1 MINKYLQDVF
11 FGVLGTVV
19 ILMLFAYILMY
30 SAIPEQKVILASLE
44 YMGNN
49 NADNDEILDNY
60 ITNSFVSFGLN
71 SRYIDNGTNSRNAW
85 TFYDYGMSGI
95 DSAKSVL
102 FISDTLEFNDV
113 IQISSEN
120 ALSLSTPRTNN
131 LDSVKLILETFIG
144 SSISKKSVALPI
156 SSILEAHSQMLLLD
170 KETIYPIYQFKIKRL
185 NNKTFDIEQIN

>member
-49 NADNDEILDNY
+49 KADNDQILENY
-60 ITNSFVSFGLN
+60 ITNSFVSFGVN
-71 SRYIDNGTNSRNAW
+71 SRYIENGTNSRKAW

-102 FISDTLEFNDV
+102 FISDTLEFTDV

-120 ALSLSTPRTNN
+120 VLSLSTPRTNN
-131 LDSVKLILETFIG
+131 LDSVKLILETYIG
-144 SSISKKSVALPI
+144 SSISKKSVTLPI
-156 SSILEAHSQMLLLD
+156 SSVLEAHSQMMLLD
-170 KETIYPIYQFKIKRL
+170 KETLHSIYQFRIKRL
-185 NNKTFDIEQIN
+185 NNKTFDIVQIN